1 MSDDDK
7 YIDAVVKTLKIISC
21 LLNLETIVL
30 GGEKFR
36 LNLKDK
42 IIKGYN
48 DQLNIKTNIVID
60 VKHDNTTD

>member
-1 MSDDDK
+1 MSFK
-7 YIDAVVKTLKIISC
+7 SR
-21 LLNLETIVL
+21 NNVL

-60 VKHDNTTD
+60 VKHDNYGLIGISEIILEKL